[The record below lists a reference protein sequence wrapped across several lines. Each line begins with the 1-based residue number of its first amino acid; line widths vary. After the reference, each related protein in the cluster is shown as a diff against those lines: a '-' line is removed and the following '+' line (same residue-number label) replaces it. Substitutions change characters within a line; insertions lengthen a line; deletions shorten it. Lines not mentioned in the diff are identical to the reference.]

1 MRLLKDQDLSNKNVV
16 VRLDLNVPIQDKQII
31 DSTRIISSVPTI
43 KYLVNK
49 NCKVLLTSHL
59 GRPEEGK
66 FDEDLSMSPVAKKLS
81 EILNHEIDL
90 IDSLDSS
97 DIFNTT
103 QIQLLENLRFLIGE
117 KDNNEKLGNQLA
129 NKGDV
134 YIFDAFGTA
143 HRKQAST
150 HSAIQQAK
158 FSCAGLLLEKEINS
172 LNKALTS
179 IENPFTAVIAG
190 SKISTKLE
198 LIAHLNSKADFIIV
212 GGGIA
217 NTFMKSQGFDV
228 GESLVENDMIEI
240 AKELFNSGK
249 IILPNKVIVADSID
263 SNSSTTKNIDSVS
276 GSDKIFDINLTSNMS
291 EILKNSKTILW
302 NGPIGVFEKEPFQK
316 GTHQLAKTIAGS
328 KAFSLAGGG
337 ETIAAINKFINKDEV
352 SYCSTGGGAF
362 LEFMEGKILPS
373 IKALNA
379 KNTEE

>member
-1 MRLLKDQDLSNKNVV
+1 MRLLKDRDLSNKNVV

-43 KYLVNK
+43 KYLVDK

-66 FDEDLSMSPVAKKLS
+66 FDQDLSMSPVAEKLS

-103 QIQLLENLRFLIGE
+103 QIQLLENLRFFIGE
-117 KDNNEKLGNQLA
+117 RDNNEKLGNQLA

-150 HSAIQQAK
+150 YSAIQQAK

-198 LIAHLNSKADFIIV
+198 LIAHLNSKADFIVV

-217 NTFMKSQGFDV
+217 NTFLKSQGFDV

-240 AKELFNSGK
+240 AKELFNSDK
-249 IILPNKVIVADSID
+249 IILPNKVIVSDSID

-328 KAFSLAGGG
+328 EAFSLAGGG

-362 LEFMEGKILPS
+362 LEYMEGKLLPS
-373 IKALNA
+373 IEALGG
-379 KNTEE
+379 

>member
-43 KYLVNK
+43 KYLVDK
-49 NCKVLLTSHL
+49 NCKVLLTSLL

-66 FDEDLSMSPVAKKLS
+66 FDQDFSMSPVAKKLS

-90 IDSLDSS
+90 TDSLDNS

-117 KDNNEKLGNQLA
+117 KDNNKKLGNQLA

-150 HSAIQQAK
+150 YSAIQQAK
-158 FSCAGLLLEKEINS
+158 FSCAGLLLEKEINL

-217 NTFMKSQGFDV
+217 NTFLKSQGFDV

-249 IILPNKVIVADSID
+249 IILPNKVVVADSID

-328 KAFSLAGGG
+328 EAFSLAGGG

-362 LEFMEGKILPS
+362 LEYMEGKLLPS
-373 IKALNA
+373 IEALGG
-379 KNTEE
+379 

>member
-1 MRLLKDQDLSNKNVV
+1 MRLLKDHDLSNKNVV
-16 VRLDLNVPIQDKQII
+16 LRLDLNVPIQDKRVL
-31 DSTRIISSVPTI
+31 DATRIISSVPTI
-43 KYLVNK
+43 KYLLNK
-49 NCKVLLTSHL
+49 NCKVLLASHL
-59 GRPEEGK
+59 GRPDEGK
-66 FDEDLSMSPVAKKLS
+66 FDMNFSMRPVAEKLS

-90 IDSLDSS
+90 IDSLASS
-97 DIFNTT
+97 DIFNTS

-117 KDNNEKLGNQLA
+117 KDNNEELGNQLG
-129 NKGDV
+129 NKGDAYV
-134 YIFDAFGTA
+134 FDAFGTA

-198 LIAHLNSKADFIIV
+198 LIAHLNSKADFIIT

-217 NTFMKSQGFDV
+217 NTFLKSQGFNV

-240 AKELFNSGK
+240 AKELFNSDK

-263 SNSSTTKNIDSVS
+263 SNSSTIKNIDSVS
-276 GSDKIFDINLTSNMS
+276 GSDKIFDINLRSNMS

-302 NGPIGVFEKEPFQK
+302 NGPIGVFEKEPFQQ
-316 GTHQLAKTIAGS
+316 GTHQLAKAIAES
-328 KAFSLAGGG
+328 EAFSLAGGG

-362 LEFMEGKILPS
+362 LEYMEGKLLPS
-373 IKALNA
+373 IEALGG
-379 KNTEE
+379 

>member
-43 KYLVNK
+43 KYLVDK

-66 FDEDLSMSPVAKKLS
+66 FDQDFSMSPVAKKLS

-103 QIQLLENLRFLIGE
+103 QIQLLENLRFLFGE

-172 LNKALTS
+172 LNKALTF

-198 LIAHLNSKADFIIV
+198 LIAHLNSKADLIIT

-217 NTFMKSQGFDV
+217 NTFLKSQGFDV

-328 KAFSLAGGG
+328 EAFSLAGGG

-362 LEFMEGKILPS
+362 LEYMEGKLLPS
-373 IKALNA
+373 IEALGG
-379 KNTEE
+379 

>member
-1 MRLLKDQDLSNKNVV
+1 MRLLKDHDLSNKNVV
-16 VRLDLNVPIQDKQII
+16 LRLDLNVPIQDKRVL
-31 DSTRIISSVPTI
+31 DATRIISSVPTI
-43 KYLVNK
+43 KYLLNK
-49 NCKVLLTSHL
+49 NCKVLLASHL
-59 GRPEEGK
+59 GRPDEGK
-66 FDEDLSMSPVAKKLS
+66 FDMNFSMRPVAEKLS

-90 IDSLDSS
+90 IDSLASS
-97 DIFNTT
+97 DIFNTS

-117 KDNNEKLGNQLA
+117 KDNNEELGYQLA

-134 YIFDAFGTA
+134 YVFDAFGTA

-198 LIAHLNSKADFIIV
+198 LIAHLNSKADFIIT

-217 NTFMKSQGFDV
+217 NTFLKSQGFNV

-263 SNSSTTKNIDSVS
+263 SNSSTIKNIDSVS
-276 GSDKIFDINLTSNMS
+276 GSDKIFDINLRSNMS

-302 NGPIGVFEKEPFQK
+302 NGPIGVFEKEPFQQ
-316 GTHQLAKTIAGS
+316 GTHQLAKAIAES
-328 KAFSLAGGG
+328 EAFSLAGGG

-362 LEFMEGKILPS
+362 LEYMEGKLLPS
-373 IKALNA
+373 IEALGG
-379 KNTEE
+379 

>member
-16 VRLDLNVPIQDKQII
+16 LRLDLNVPIQDKRVL
-31 DSTRIISSVPTI
+31 DSTRISASVPTI
-43 KYLVNK
+43 KYLLDK

-66 FDEDLSMSPVAKKLS
+66 FDINLSMRPVAEKLS

-90 IDSLDSS
+90 IDSLSSS

-103 QIQLLENLRFLIGE
+103 QIQLLENLRFLVGE
-117 KDNNEKLGNQLA
+117 KDNNEELGNQLA
-129 NKGDV
+129 NKGDI

-179 IENPFTAVIAG
+179 IESPFTAVIAG

-217 NTFMKSQGFDV
+217 NTFLKSQGFNV

-240 AKELFNSGK
+240 AEELFNSGK
-249 IILPNKVIVADSID
+249 IILPNKVLVADSID
-263 SNSSTTKNIDSVS
+263 SNYSTIKNIDSVS
-276 GSDKIFDINLTSNMS
+276 SSDKIFDINLSSNMS
-291 EILKNSKTILW
+291 EILKSSKTILW

-316 GTHQLAKTIAGS
+316 GTHQLATTIAKS

-362 LEFMEGKILPS
+362 LEYMEGKILPS
-373 IKALNA
+373 IEALGG
-379 KNTEE
+379 

>member
-43 KYLVNK
+43 QYLVNK

-66 FDEDLSMSPVAKKLS
+66 FDQDFSMSPVAKKLS

-198 LIAHLNSKADFIIV
+198 LIAHLNSKADFIVV

-217 NTFMKSQGFDV
+217 NTFLKSQGFDV
-228 GESLVENDMIEI
+228 GESLVENDMIET

-316 GTHQLAKTIAGS
+316 GTYQLAKTIAGS
-328 KAFSLAGGG
+328 EAFSLAGGG

-362 LEFMEGKILPS
+362 LEYMEGKLLPS
-373 IKALNA
+373 IEALGG
-379 KNTEE
+379 

>member
-66 FDEDLSMSPVAKKLS
+66 FDQDFSMSPVAKKLS

-90 IDSLDSS
+90 INSLDSS

-158 FSCAGLLLEKEINS
+158 FSCAGLLIEKEINS

-217 NTFMKSQGFDV
+217 NTFLKSQGFDV

-328 KAFSLAGGG
+328 EAFSLAGGG

-362 LEFMEGKILPS
+362 LEYMEGKLLPS
-373 IKALNA
+373 IEALGG
-379 KNTEE
+379 

>member
-66 FDEDLSMSPVAKKLS
+66 FDQDLSMSPVAKKLS

-150 HSAIQQAK
+150 YSAIQQAK

-198 LIAHLNSKADFIIV
+198 LIAHLNSKADFIIT

-217 NTFMKSQGFDV
+217 NTFLKSQGFNV

-328 KAFSLAGGG
+328 EAFSLAGGG
-337 ETIAAINKFINKDEV
+337 ETIAAINKFINKDDV

-362 LEFMEGKILPS
+362 LEYMEGKLLPS
-373 IKALNA
+373 IEALGG
-379 KNTEE
+379 

>member
-43 KYLVNK
+43 KYLVDK

-66 FDEDLSMSPVAKKLS
+66 FDQDFSMSPVAKKLS
-81 EILNHEIDL
+81 EILNHEIDF

-198 LIAHLNSKADFIIV
+198 LIAHLNSKADFIVV

-217 NTFMKSQGFDV
+217 NTFLKSQGFDV
-228 GESLVENDMIEI
+228 GESLVESDMIEI
-240 AKELFNSGK
+240 AKELFNTGK

-328 KAFSLAGGG
+328 EAFSLAGGG

-362 LEFMEGKILPS
+362 LEYMEGKLLPS
-373 IKALNA
+373 IEALGG
-379 KNTEE
+379 

>member
-66 FDEDLSMSPVAKKLS
+66 FDQDFSMSPVAEKLS

-217 NTFMKSQGFDV
+217 NTFLKSQGFNV

-328 KAFSLAGGG
+328 EAFSLAGGG

-362 LEFMEGKILPS
+362 LEYMEGKLLPS
-373 IKALNA
+373 IEALGG
-379 KNTEE
+379 

>member
-16 VRLDLNVPIQDKQII
+16 VRLDLNVPIQGKQII

-43 KYLVNK
+43 KYLVDK

-66 FDEDLSMSPVAKKLS
+66 FDQDFSMSPVAEKLS

-103 QIQLLENLRFLIGE
+103 QIQLLENLRFLTGE

-198 LIAHLNSKADFIIV
+198 LIAHLNSKADFIVV

-217 NTFMKSQGFDV
+217 NTFLKSQGFDV

-328 KAFSLAGGG
+328 EAFSLAGGG

-362 LEFMEGKILPS
+362 LEYMEGKLLPS
-373 IKALNA
+373 IEALGG
-379 KNTEE
+379 

>member
-31 DSTRIISSVPTI
+31 DSTRIISSIPTI
-43 KYLVNK
+43 KYLVDK

-66 FDEDLSMSPVAKKLS
+66 FDQDFSMSPVAEKLS

-103 QIQLLENLRFLIGE
+103 QIQLLENLRFLTGE
-117 KDNNEKLGNQLA
+117 RDNNEKLGNQLA

-217 NTFMKSQGFDV
+217 NTFLKSQGFNV

-240 AKELFNSGK
+240 AKELFNFGK
-249 IILPNKVIVADSID
+249 IILPNKVTVADSID
-263 SNSSTTKNIDSVS
+263 SNSSTIKNIDSVS

-302 NGPIGVFEKEPFQK
+302 NGPIGVFEKESFQK

-328 KAFSLAGGG
+328 EAFSLAGGG
-337 ETIAAINKFINKDEV
+337 ETIAAINKFINKDEL

-362 LEFMEGKILPS
+362 LEYMEGKLLPS
-373 IKALNA
+373 IEALGG
-379 KNTEE
+379 

>member
-16 VRLDLNVPIQDKQII
+16 LRLDLNVPIQDKRVL
-31 DSTRIISSVPTI
+31 DSTRISASVPTI
-43 KYLVNK
+43 KYLLDK

-59 GRPEEGK
+59 GRPEEGR
-66 FDEDLSMSPVAKKLS
+66 FDINFSMHPVAEKLS

-90 IDSLDSS
+90 IDSLSSS

-103 QIQLLENLRFLIGE
+103 QIQLLENLRFLVGE
-117 KDNNEKLGNQLA
+117 KDNNEELGNQLA
-129 NKGDV
+129 NKGDI

-179 IENPFTAVIAG
+179 IESPFTAVIAG

-217 NTFMKSQGFDV
+217 NTFLKSQGFNV

-240 AKELFNSGK
+240 AEELFNSGK

-263 SNSSTTKNIDSVS
+263 SDYSTIKNIDSVS
-276 GSDKIFDINLTSNMS
+276 SSDKIFDINLSSNMS
-291 EILKNSKTILW
+291 EILKSSKTILW
-302 NGPIGVFEKEPFQK
+302 NGPIGVFEKEPFQE
-316 GTHQLAKTIAGS
+316 GTHQLATTIARS

-362 LEFMEGKILPS
+362 LEYMEGKILPS
-373 IKALNA
+373 IEALGG
-379 KNTEE
+379 

>member
-43 KYLVNK
+43 KYLVDK

-66 FDEDLSMSPVAKKLS
+66 FDQDFSMSPVAKKLS

-158 FSCAGLLLEKEINS
+158 FSCAGLLLEKEINL

-198 LIAHLNSKADFIIV
+198 LIANLNSKADFIVV

-217 NTFMKSQGFDV
+217 NTFLKSQGFDV

-328 KAFSLAGGG
+328 EAFSLAGGG

-362 LEFMEGKILPS
+362 LEYMEGKLLPS
-373 IKALNA
+373 IEALGG
-379 KNTEE
+379 

>member
-1 MRLLKDQDLSNKNVV
+1 MRLLEDQDLSNKNVV

-31 DSTRIISSVPTI
+31 DATRIISSVPTI
-43 KYLVNK
+43 KYLVDK

-66 FDEDLSMSPVAKKLS
+66 FDQDFSMSPVAKKLS

-117 KDNNEKLGNQLA
+117 KDNDEKLGNQLA

-158 FSCAGLLLEKEINS
+158 ISCAGLLLEKEINS
-172 LNKALTS
+172 LNKALTF

-198 LIAHLNSKADFIIV
+198 LIAHLNSKADFIVV

-217 NTFMKSQGFDV
+217 NTFLKSQGFDV

-316 GTHQLAKTIAGS
+316 GTYQLAKTIAGS
-328 KAFSLAGGG
+328 EAFSLAGGG

-362 LEFMEGKILPS
+362 LEYMEGKLLPS
-373 IKALNA
+373 IEALGG
-379 KNTEE
+379 

>member
-66 FDEDLSMSPVAKKLS
+66 FDQDFSMSPVAEKLS

-217 NTFMKSQGFDV
+217 NTFLKSQGFNV

-240 AKELFNSGK
+240 AKELFNSSK
-249 IILPNKVIVADSID
+249 IMLPNKVIVADSID

-316 GTHQLAKTIAGS
+316 GTHQLAKTIAES
-328 KAFSLAGGG
+328 EAFSLAGGG

-362 LEFMEGKILPS
+362 LEYMEGKLLPS
-373 IKALNA
+373 IEALGG
-379 KNTEE
+379 

>member
-43 KYLVNK
+43 KYLVDK

-66 FDEDLSMSPVAKKLS
+66 FDQGFSMSPVAKKLS

-90 IDSLDSS
+90 IGSLDSS

-129 NKGDV
+129 NIGDV

-198 LIAHLNSKADFIIV
+198 LIAHLNSKADFIVV

-217 NTFMKSQGFDV
+217 NTFLKSQGFDV

-316 GTHQLAKTIAGS
+316 GTHQLATTIAGS
-328 KAFSLAGGG
+328 DAFSLAGGG

-362 LEFMEGKILPS
+362 LEYMEGKLLPS
-373 IKALNA
+373 IEALGG
-379 KNTEE
+379 

>member
-66 FDEDLSMSPVAKKLS
+66 FDQDFSMSPVAEKLS

-150 HSAIQQAK
+150 YSAIQQAK
-158 FSCAGLLLEKEINS
+158 LSCAGLLLEKEINS

-217 NTFMKSQGFDV
+217 NTFLKSQGFDV

-328 KAFSLAGGG
+328 EAFSLAGGG

-362 LEFMEGKILPS
+362 LEYMEGKLLPS
-373 IKALNA
+373 IEALGG
-379 KNTEE
+379 

>member
-1 MRLLKDQDLSNKNVV
+1 MRLLKDRDLSNKNVV

-66 FDEDLSMSPVAKKLS
+66 FDQDFSMSPVAKKLS

-217 NTFMKSQGFDV
+217 NTFLKSQGFNV

-328 KAFSLAGGG
+328 EAFSLAGGG

-362 LEFMEGKILPS
+362 LEYMEGKLLPS
-373 IKALNA
+373 IEALGG
-379 KNTEE
+379 

>member
-43 KYLVNK
+43 KYLVDK

-66 FDEDLSMSPVAKKLS
+66 FEKDFSMSPVAEKLS

-198 LIAHLNSKADFIIV
+198 LIAHLNSKADFIVV

-217 NTFMKSQGFDV
+217 NTFLKSQGFDV

-328 KAFSLAGGG
+328 EAFSLAGGG

-362 LEFMEGKILPS
+362 LEYMEGKLLPS
-373 IKALNA
+373 IEALGG
-379 KNTEE
+379 

>member
-43 KYLVNK
+43 KYLVDK

-66 FDEDLSMSPVAKKLS
+66 FDQEFSMSPVAEKLS

-90 IDSLDSS
+90 IDSLESS

-117 KDNNEKLGNQLA
+117 RDNNEKLGNQLA

-198 LIAHLNSKADFIIV
+198 LIAHLNSKADFIVV

-217 NTFMKSQGFDV
+217 NTFLKSQGFDV

-249 IILPNKVIVADSID
+249 IILPNKVIVSDSID

-316 GTHQLAKTIAGS
+316 GTYQLAKTIAGS
-328 KAFSLAGGG
+328 EAFSLAGGG

-362 LEFMEGKILPS
+362 LEYMEGKLLPS
-373 IKALNA
+373 IEALGG
-379 KNTEE
+379 

>member
-43 KYLVNK
+43 QYLVNK

-66 FDEDLSMSPVAKKLS
+66 FDQDFSMSPVAKKLS

-198 LIAHLNSKADFIIV
+198 LIAHLNSKADFIVV

-217 NTFMKSQGFDV
+217 NTFLKSQGFDV

-328 KAFSLAGGG
+328 EAFSLAGGG

-362 LEFMEGKILPS
+362 LEYMEGKLLPS
-373 IKALNA
+373 IEALGG
-379 KNTEE
+379 

>member
-43 KYLVNK
+43 KYLIDK

-66 FDEDLSMSPVAKKLS
+66 FDQDFSMSPVAKKLS

-90 IDSLDSS
+90 IDSLDSN

-172 LNKALTS
+172 LDKALTS

-198 LIAHLNSKADFIIV
+198 LIAHLNSKADFIVV

-217 NTFMKSQGFDV
+217 NTFLKSQGFDV

-249 IILPNKVIVADSID
+249 IILPNKVVVADSID

-328 KAFSLAGGG
+328 EAFSLAGGG

-362 LEFMEGKILPS
+362 LEYMEGKLLPS
-373 IKALNA
+373 IEALGG
-379 KNTEE
+379 

>member
-16 VRLDLNVPIQDKQII
+16 VRLDLNVPIQGKQII

-43 KYLVNK
+43 KYLINK

-66 FDEDLSMSPVAKKLS
+66 FDQEFSMSPVAEKLS

-90 IDSLDSS
+90 IDSLESS

-117 KDNNEKLGNQLA
+117 RDNNEKLGNQLA

-172 LNKALTS
+172 LNKALTY
-179 IENPFTAVIAG
+179 IENPFTAVIGG

-198 LIAHLNSKADFIIV
+198 LIAHLNSKADFIVV

-217 NTFMKSQGFDV
+217 NTFLKSQGFDV

-302 NGPIGVFEKEPFQK
+302 NGPVGVFEKEPFQK

-328 KAFSLAGGG
+328 EAFSLAGGG

-362 LEFMEGKILPS
+362 LEYMEGKLLPS
-373 IKALNA
+373 IEALGG
-379 KNTEE
+379 

>member
-43 KYLVNK
+43 KYLVDK

-66 FDEDLSMSPVAKKLS
+66 FDQDFSMSPVAKKLS

-158 FSCAGLLLEKEINS
+158 LSCAGLLLEKEINS

-217 NTFMKSQGFDV
+217 NTFLKSQGFNV

-240 AKELFNSGK
+240 AEELFDAGK
-249 IILPNKVIVADSID
+249 IILPNKVIVADSVD
-263 SNSSTTKNIDSVS
+263 SNYSTIKNIDSVS
-276 GSDKIFDINLTSNMS
+276 SSDKIFDININDNMS
-291 EILKNSKTILW
+291 EILKSSKTILW

-316 GTHQLAKTIAGS
+316 GTHQLAKTIAES
-328 KAFSLAGGG
+328 EAFSLAGGG

-362 LEFMEGKILPS
+362 LEYMEGKLLPS
-373 IKALNA
+373 IEALGG
-379 KNTEE
+379 

>member
-31 DSTRIISSVPTI
+31 DSTRIISSAPTI

-66 FDEDLSMSPVAKKLS
+66 FDQDLSMSPVAEKLS

-198 LIAHLNSKADFIIV
+198 LIAHLNSKADFIVV

-217 NTFMKSQGFDV
+217 NTFLKSQGFDV

-328 KAFSLAGGG
+328 EAFSLAGGG

-362 LEFMEGKILPS
+362 LEYMEGKLLPS
-373 IKALNA
+373 IEALGG
-379 KNTEE
+379 

>member
-43 KYLVNK
+43 KYLVDK

-66 FDEDLSMSPVAKKLS
+66 FDHDFSMSPVAKKLS

-117 KDNNEKLGNQLA
+117 RDNNEKLGNQLA

-198 LIAHLNSKADFIIV
+198 LIAHLNSKADFIVV

-217 NTFMKSQGFDV
+217 NTFLKSQGFNV
-228 GESLVENDMIEI
+228 GESLVENAMIET

-328 KAFSLAGGG
+328 EAFSLAGGG

-362 LEFMEGKILPS
+362 LEYMEGKLLPS
-373 IKALNA
+373 IEALGG
-379 KNTEE
+379 

>member
-1 MRLLKDQDLSNKNVV
+1 MRLLKDQDLSNKKVV

-49 NCKVLLTSHL
+49 NCRVLLTSHL

-66 FDEDLSMSPVAKKLS
+66 FDQEFSMSPVAEKLS

-90 IDSLDSS
+90 IDSLESS

-117 KDNNEKLGNQLA
+117 RDNNEKLGNQLA

-198 LIAHLNSKADFIIV
+198 LIAHLNSKADFIVV

-217 NTFMKSQGFDV
+217 NTFLKSQGFDV

-249 IILPNKVIVADSID
+249 IILPNKVIVSDSID

-291 EILKNSKTILW
+291 EILMNSKTILW

-328 KAFSLAGGG
+328 DAFSLAGGG

-362 LEFMEGKILPS
+362 LEYMEGKLLPS
-373 IKALNA
+373 IEALGG
-379 KNTEE
+379 

>member
-66 FDEDLSMSPVAKKLS
+66 FDQDFSMSPVAKKLS

-117 KDNNEKLGNQLA
+117 RDNNEKLGNQLA

-217 NTFMKSQGFDV
+217 NTFLKSQGFNI

-240 AKELFNSGK
+240 AEELFNFGK

-263 SNSSTTKNIDSVS
+263 SNSSTIKNIDSVS

-291 EILKNSKTILW
+291 EILMNSKTILW

-316 GTHQLAKTIAGS
+316 GTHQLAKTIAGCE
-328 KAFSLAGGG
+328 AFSLAGGG

-362 LEFMEGKILPS
+362 LEYMEGKLLPS
-373 IKALNA
+373 IEALGG
-379 KNTEE
+379 

>member
-49 NCKVLLTSHL
+49 NCKLLLTSHL

-66 FDEDLSMSPVAKKLS
+66 FDQDFSMSPVAKKLS

-103 QIQLLENLRFLIGE
+103 QIQLLENLRFLTGE

-198 LIAHLNSKADFIIV
+198 LIAHLNSKANFIVV

-217 NTFMKSQGFDV
+217 NTFLKSQGFNV

-240 AKELFNSGK
+240 ANELYNSGK
-249 IILPNKVIVADSID
+249 IILPNKVIVSDSID

-291 EILKNSKTILW
+291 EILNKSKTILW

-316 GTHQLAKTIAGS
+316 GTHQLATTIAKS

-362 LEFMEGKILPS
+362 LEYMEGKILPS
-373 IKALNA
+373 IEALGG
-379 KNTEE
+379 

>member
-31 DSTRIISSVPTI
+31 DSTRILCSVPTI
-43 KYLVNK
+43 KYLVDK

-66 FDEDLSMSPVAKKLS
+66 FDQEFSMSPVAEKLS

-90 IDSLDSS
+90 IDSLESS

-198 LIAHLNSKADFIIV
+198 LIAHLNSKADFIVV

-217 NTFMKSQGFDV
+217 NTFLKSQGFDV

-328 KAFSLAGGG
+328 EAFSLAGGG

-362 LEFMEGKILPS
+362 LEYMEGKLLPS
-373 IKALNA
+373 IEALGG
-379 KNTEE
+379 

>member
-49 NCKVLLTSHL
+49 NCKVLLISHL

-66 FDEDLSMSPVAKKLS
+66 FDDDLSMSPVAKKLS

-198 LIAHLNSKADFIIV
+198 LIAHLNSKADFIVV

-217 NTFMKSQGFDV
+217 NTFLKSQGFDV

-328 KAFSLAGGG
+328 EAFSLAGGG

-362 LEFMEGKILPS
+362 LEYMEGKLLPS
-373 IKALNA
+373 IEALGG
-379 KNTEE
+379 

>member
-43 KYLVNK
+43 KYLVDK

-66 FDEDLSMSPVAKKLS
+66 FDQDFSMSPVAKKLS

-217 NTFMKSQGFDV
+217 NTFLKSQGFDV

-362 LEFMEGKILPS
+362 LEYMEGKLLPS
-373 IKALNA
+373 IEALGG
-379 KNTEE
+379 

>member
-43 KYLVNK
+43 KYLVDK

-66 FDEDLSMSPVAKKLS
+66 FDQDFSMFPVAKKLS

-90 IDSLDSS
+90 IDSLDSG

-103 QIQLLENLRFLIGE
+103 QIQLLENLRFLTGE

-198 LIAHLNSKADFIIV
+198 LIAHLNSKADFIVV

-217 NTFMKSQGFDV
+217 NTFLKSQGFDV

-240 AKELFNSGK
+240 AKELFNSDK

-263 SNSSTTKNIDSVS
+263 SNSSTTKKIDSVS

-328 KAFSLAGGG
+328 EAFSLAGGG

-362 LEFMEGKILPS
+362 LEYMEGKLLPS
-373 IKALNA
+373 IEALGG
-379 KNTEE
+379 

>member
-66 FDEDLSMSPVAKKLS
+66 FDQDFSMSPVAKKLS

-150 HSAIQQAK
+150 YSAIQQAK

-198 LIAHLNSKADFIIV
+198 LIAHLNSKADFIVV

-217 NTFMKSQGFDV
+217 NTFLKSQGFDV

-328 KAFSLAGGG
+328 EAFSLAGGG

-362 LEFMEGKILPS
+362 LEYMEGKLLPS
-373 IKALNA
+373 IEALGG
-379 KNTEE
+379 

>member
-16 VRLDLNVPIQDKQII
+16 LRLDLNVPIQDKRVL
-31 DSTRIISSVPTI
+31 DSTRISASVPTI
-43 KYLVNK
+43 KYLLDK

-59 GRPEEGK
+59 GRPEEGR
-66 FDEDLSMSPVAKKLS
+66 FDINFSMHPVAEKLS

-90 IDSLDSS
+90 IDSLSNS
-97 DIFNTT
+97 NIFNTT
-103 QIQLLENLRFLIGE
+103 QIQLLENLRFLVGE
-117 KDNNEKLGNQLA
+117 KDNNEELGNQLA
-129 NKGDV
+129 NKGDI

-179 IENPFTAVIAG
+179 IESPFTAVIAG

-217 NTFMKSQGFDV
+217 NTFLKSQGFNV

-240 AKELFNSGK
+240 AEELFNSSK

-263 SNSSTTKNIDSVS
+263 SDYSTIKNIDSVS
-276 GSDKIFDINLTSNMS
+276 SSDKIFDINLSSNMS
-291 EILKNSKTILW
+291 EILKSSKTILW

-316 GTHQLAKTIAGS
+316 GTHQLATTIAKS

-362 LEFMEGKILPS
+362 LEYMEGKILPS
-373 IKALNA
+373 IEALGG
-379 KNTEE
+379 

>member
-43 KYLVNK
+43 KYLVDK

-66 FDEDLSMSPVAKKLS
+66 FDQDFSMSPVAKKLS

-158 FSCAGLLLEKEINS
+158 LSCAGLLLEKEINS

-198 LIAHLNSKADFIIV
+198 LIAHLNSKADFIVV

-217 NTFMKSQGFDV
+217 NTFLKSQGFDV

-276 GSDKIFDINLTSNMS
+276 ASDKIFDINLTSNMS

-328 KAFSLAGGG
+328 EAFSLAGGG

-362 LEFMEGKILPS
+362 LEYMEGKLLPS
-373 IKALNA
+373 IEALGG
-379 KNTEE
+379 

>member
-66 FDEDLSMSPVAKKLS
+66 FDQDFSMSPVAEKLS

-117 KDNNEKLGNQLA
+117 RDNNEKLGNQLA

-198 LIAHLNSKADFIIV
+198 LIAHLNSKADFIVV

-217 NTFMKSQGFDV
+217 NTFLKSQGFDV

-328 KAFSLAGGG
+328 EAFSLAGGG

-362 LEFMEGKILPS
+362 LEYMEGKLLPS
-373 IKALNA
+373 IEALGG
-379 KNTEE
+379 

>member
-66 FDEDLSMSPVAKKLS
+66 FDQDFSMSPVAKKLS

-198 LIAHLNSKADFIIV
+198 LIAHLNSKADFIVV

-217 NTFMKSQGFDV
+217 NTFLKSQGFNV

-263 SNSSTTKNIDSVS
+263 SKSSAIKNIDSVS
-276 GSDKIFDINLTSNMS
+276 CSDKIFDINLTSNMS

-328 KAFSLAGGG
+328 EAFSLAGGG

-362 LEFMEGKILPS
+362 LEYMEGKLLPS
-373 IKALNA
+373 IEALGG
-379 KNTEE
+379 